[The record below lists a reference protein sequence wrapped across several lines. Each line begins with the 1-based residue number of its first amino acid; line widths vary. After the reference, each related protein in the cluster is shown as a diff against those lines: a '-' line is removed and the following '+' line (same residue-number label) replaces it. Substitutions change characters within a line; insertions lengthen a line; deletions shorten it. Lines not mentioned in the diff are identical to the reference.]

1 MTASKTILVADD
13 EPNIRRVLEA
23 VLQKD
28 GFTVITAE
36 NGKRAIDAASATA
49 IDLLVTDLIMP
60 DMTGVEVLRDVKK
73 IQPNCA
79 AIVVTAFGTIKTA
92 VEAMRLGAYNYI
104 TKPFDVDEVRRLVRQ
119 ALEHQKQQETHL
131 QLRPQQSSYKIDN
144 IIGSSPRMQELFS
157 VIDRAANSR
166 ATVLIRGE
174 SGCGKELVA
183 RALHFNSSR
192 ASKPFVA
199 VSCAALTETLLESE
213 LFGHEKNAFTGA
225 AAQKPGRFE
234 LANQGTLFLDE
245 VGEIPA
251 PLQVKLLRAL
261 QEREFERVG
270 GTKSIKVDVR
280 LLAATNKDLEKAVR
294 DGEFREDLYYRLQVI
309 QVVVPPLRERSD
321 DIPALVAHCLH
332 KFNRE
337 NGRSLS
343 GVSDEALELLTR
355 YNYPGNVRELENA
368 IERGVVMADAEA
380 TVITPELLPSTIRDF
395 RPVKITGK

>member
-1 MTASKTILVADD
+1 MTAAKTVLVADD

-23 VLQKD
+23 VFHKD
-28 GFTVITAE
+28 GFTVLTAE
-36 NGKRAIDAASATA
+36 NGKRAVETASTTP

-60 DMTGVEVLRDVKK
+60 DMTGVEVLRAVKQ

-79 AIVVTAFGTIKTA
+79 ALVITAYGTIKTA
-92 VEAMRLGAYNYI
+92 VEAIRLGAFNYI
-104 TKPFDVDEVRRLVRQ
+104 TKPFDVDEVRQLVRK
-119 ALEHQKQQETHL
+119 ALEHQKEQQTHL
-131 QLRPQQSSYKIDN
+131 QLKPLKPQNATYKIDN
-144 IIGSSPRMQELFS
+144 IVGSSPKMQELFK
-157 VIDRAANSR
+157 VIERAANSR

-192 ASKPFVA
+192 AAKPFVA

-225 AAQKPGRFE
+225 ATQKPGRFE

-245 VGEIPA
+245 VGEIPP
-251 PLQVKLLRAL
+251 PLQVKLLRVL

-270 GTKSIKVDVR
+270 GTKSIQVDVR
-280 LLAATNKDLEKAVR
+280 LLAATNKNLEKAVK

-309 QVVVPPLRERSD
+309 QVFVPPLRERSE
-321 DIPALVAHCLH
+321 DIPALIEHCLR

-337 NGRSLS
+337 NGRDVKSIS
-343 GVSDEALELLTR
+343 KEAIELLIR
-355 YNYPGNVRELENA
+355 YNFPGNVRELENA
-368 IERGVVMADAEA
+368 IERAVVMADPGA
-380 TVITPELLPSTIRDF
+380 TQITPDLLPASVREY
-395 RPVKITGK
+395 RPQ